1 MGFQNAATGLTG
13 RAEQTGLMV
22 ATAIA
27 PGTFEPS
34 LVPRSLKDQA
44 VVTGLATTLS
54 YVLTVA
60 TQDSIEA
67 AASTFAPR
75 MPGDSAESR
84 QRAAAVLLDLAVIPA
99 GLVAQRALSRRSGEP
114 VLRGLTRQAAWRTS
128 VTGIG
133 GVVFALV
140 QSGTRKLDEA
150 VGAQGRLAR
159 FPIAVPA
166 GLAVG
171 WAIEARRKR
180 GLADEPQTADI
191 PTVAPAAAA
200 AAGVGVAAAISA
212 AAYGER
218 LVATGAGALL
228 SAGLPGSSA
237 QWRLVGHTLC
247 LAGLTFGGTVLFH
260 RAMQKVEAGATAI
273 EPLLDDETG
282 HHWVGATVS
291 GANREPRAVGHLG
304 SGGQATRVRVRATPT
319 GPRPPRRSSRPV
331 DRDRDGGAGEGESC
345 PGLCGTRQRA
355 DRAGTRRPGPR

>member
-1 MGFQNAATGLTG
+1 MGFQNAATGLAG

-22 ATAIA
+22 ATAMA

-67 AASTFAPR
+67 VASTFSSR

-84 QRAAAVLLDLAVIPA
+84 QRAAAVLLDLAVIPT
-99 GLVAQRALSRRSGEP
+99 GLVAQRALSRRPGEP
-114 VLRGLTRQAAWRTS
+114 VVRGLTRQAAWRTT

-140 QSGTRKLDEA
+140 QSGTSRLDDA
-150 VGAQGRLAR
+150 LGAQGRLAR

-171 WAIEARRKR
+171 WAIEAQRKR
-180 GLADEPQTADI
+180 GLSGEPQIDDTS
-191 PTVAPAAAA
+191 PVPPVEAA
-200 AAGVGVAAAISA
+200 AAGLGVAAALSA

-218 LVATGAGALL
+218 LVATGVGALL
-228 SAGLPGSSA
+228 VCWIA
-237 QWRLVGHTLC
+237 RL
-247 LAGLTFGGTVLFH
+247 
-260 RAMQKVEAGATAI
+260 Q
-273 EPLLDDETG
+273 PLLAAGRSRRLPCRAWRRWHRPFPSRDAEDRGRGDGDRARAQGRVRAPLGGRDRER
-282 HHWVGATVS
+282 S
-291 GANREPRAVGHLG
+291 NREPRAVGHLG
-304 SGGQATRVRVRATPT
+304 SRGPATRYRVRASPT
-319 GPRPPRRSSRPV
+319 GPRPPRGNSRPV
-331 DRDRDGGAGEGESC
+331 DRDRDGGAGEGQSD
-345 PGLCGTRQRA
+345 PGLRGARQCA
-355 DRAGTRRPGPR
+355 DRAGTRRPGSR